1 MLDNGRIVAQG
12 PFSSIKN
19 EPIFQSLATVDEDAQ
34 EDEKQQAMPV
44 TIAAGQVAQPNEQE
58 REGEAVKIHIDEERN
73 TGSITWAVYAAYVK
87 AMSSGGRL
95 AVALISLVAAEC
107 SQVGNVLFLG
117 FWSASTIPGFDNGHY
132 MSIYAALGVSLGLF
146 TFIGAYTSCLA
157 GLRASYLMFSR
168 ALRGVLRSP
177 IAFHD
182 RTPSGRIQSR

>member
-1 MLDNGRIVAQG
+1 M
-12 PFSSIKN
+12 
-19 EPIFQSLATVDEDAQ
+19 
-34 EDEKQQAMPV
+34 
-44 TIAAGQVAQPNEQE
+44 
-58 REGEAVKIHIDEERN
+58 KIHIDEERN

>member
-1 MLDNGRIVAQG
+1 MNGGRLVAQG
-12 PFSSIKN
+12 PFSSIKD
-19 EPIFQSLATVDEDAQ
+19 EPIFQSLATKDEDAQ
-34 EDEKQQAMPV
+34 EEDERQVIPRA
-44 TIAAGQVAQPNEQE
+44 IAAGQVAEPNEKE
-58 REGEAVKIHIDEERN
+58 LGGEAVKIHIDEERN
-73 TGSITWAVYAAYVK
+73 TGSITWAVYTAYVK

-117 FWSASTIPGFDNGHY
+117 FWSASTIPGFDDGHY
-132 MSIYAALGVSLGLF
+132 MGIYAGLAASLGIF
-146 TFIGAYTSCLA
+146 TFIGAYSSCLA